1 MNKLLIA
8 NAILSIIVFLWA
20 TIMIYSFLRNRS
32 EKLESYIFIN
42 FFIFKYIDKYKTIT
56 RRETG
61 RIGYLYYL
69 WIISINTALFCVGLS
84 LVIGH

>member
-1 MNKLLIA
+1 MNEFLIA
-8 NAILSIIVFLWA
+8 IAILSIVVFLWA
-20 TIMIYSFLRNRS
+20 TIMISSFLRNRS
-32 EKLESYIFIN
+32 ETSESFIFIN
-42 FFIFKYIDKYKTIT
+42 FLIFKYIDKYKTIT